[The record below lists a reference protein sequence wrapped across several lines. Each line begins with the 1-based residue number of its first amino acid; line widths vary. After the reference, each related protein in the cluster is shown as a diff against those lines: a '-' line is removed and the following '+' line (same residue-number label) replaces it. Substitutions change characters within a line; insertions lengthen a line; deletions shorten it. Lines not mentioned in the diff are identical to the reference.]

1 MVFMNPMK
9 TLFLFLMSMSLYSN
23 EVHNLPVYDLQDE
36 RYTIHDTVSNFSSDK
51 LLLINFTN
59 SNCKP
64 CKIEIPKL
72 LKLHEKLSSQGLVL
86 WIVFV
91 GDNNDTIEPLIK
103 EFGIGSNVK
112 VMKDPLEI
120 SYKRMKFTGVPANFL
135 ISKNKDLSYTSIGY
149 TDKKQSLLEKKVE
162 ELLK

>member
-1 MVFMNPMK
+1 MK
-9 TLFLFLMSMSLYSN
+9 LFKKTFLFLIAFQLYSN
-23 EVHNLPVYDLQDE
+23 EAHNLPVYDLQDD
-36 RYTIHDTVSNFSSDK
+36 RHTIHGVVSSFSKEK

-72 LKLHEKLSSQGLVL
+72 LKLKERLADQGLVL

-91 GDNNDTIEPLIK
+91 GDNNETIEPMIK
-103 EFGIGSNVK
+103 EFGIGSDVK

-120 SYKRMKFTGVPANFL
+120 SYKRMKFNGVPANFL
-135 ISKNKDLSYTSIGY
+135 IGKNKDLLYTSIGY
-149 TDKKQSLLEKKVE
+149 TDKKQAQLEKKIE

>member
-1 MVFMNPMK
+1 MK
-9 TLFLFLMSMSLYSN
+9 TIKILLIFFISLELVSS

-36 RYTIHDTVSNFSSDK
+36 RYTIHSTLSNFTKEK

-72 LKLHEKLSSQGLVL
+72 LQLHEKLSSQGLVL

-91 GDNNDTIEPLIK
+91 GDNNDTIEPLVK
-103 EFGIGSNVK
+103 EFGIGDNVK

-120 SYKRMKFTGVPANFL
+120 SYKRMKFTGVPANF
-135 ISKNKDLSYTSIGY
+135 IVSKNKEISYTSIGY
-149 TDKKQSLLEKKVE
+149 TDQKQKALEKKVE
-162 ELLK
+162 ELMK

>member
-1 MVFMNPMK
+1 MK
-9 TLFLFLMSMSLYSN
+9 QMKILFPFLIAIQLYSS

-36 RYTIHDTVSNFSSDK
+36 RFTIHETVSNFSSEK

-72 LKLHEKLSSQGLVL
+72 LKLQERLSSQGLVL

-91 GDNNDTIEPLIK
+91 GDNNDSIEPLIK
-103 EFGIGSNVK
+103 EFGIGPNVK

-135 ISKNKDLSYTSIGY
+135 INKNKDLSYTSIGY
-149 TDKKQSLLEKKVE
+149 TDKKQALLEKKVE

>member
-1 MVFMNPMK
+1 MK
-9 TLFLFLMSMSLYSN
+9 QMKILFPFLIAIQLYSS

-36 RYTIHDTVSNFSSDK
+36 RFTIHETVSNFSSEK

-72 LKLHEKLSSQGLVL
+72 LKLQERLSSQGLVL

-91 GDNNDTIEPLIK
+91 VQYIFWLY
-103 EFGIGSNVK
+103 
-112 VMKDPLEI
+112 L
-120 SYKRMKFTGVPANFL
+120 
-135 ISKNKDLSYTSIGY
+135 
-149 TDKKQSLLEKKVE
+149 
-162 ELLK
+162 